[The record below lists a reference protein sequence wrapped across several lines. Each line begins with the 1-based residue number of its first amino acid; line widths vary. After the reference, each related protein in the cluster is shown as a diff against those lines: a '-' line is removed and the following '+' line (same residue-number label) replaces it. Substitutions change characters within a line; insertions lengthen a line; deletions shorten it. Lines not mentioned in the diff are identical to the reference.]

1 MTDAGGRPSL
11 VVETGDY
18 GSLGR
23 EVAAIRDSVFVRGMD
38 VPEEIE
44 HDDRDHFCVHVLIRA
59 DDLPAATGRL
69 DVDRDGKVGR
79 VAVLAPYRG
88 MGLGT
93 RVMDE
98 LEDLAARYGLDRVW
112 CHAQRTAEGF
122 YRRRGWQTVSG
133 EFMEAGIPHVRME
146 KELSPDGNGGVS
158 Q

>member
-1 MTDAGGRPSL
+1 VKDAGGRPDL
-11 VVETGDY
+11 AVETGDY

-23 EVAAIRDSVFVRGMD
+23 HVAAIRDSVFVRGMG

-44 HDDRDHFCVHVLIRA
+44 HDDRDHFCVHVLLRA
-59 DDLPAATGRL
+59 DGLPAATGRL
-69 DVDRDGKVGR
+69 DVDRDGKIGR
-79 VAVLAPYRG
+79 VAVLTRYRG
-88 MGLGT
+88 MGLGS

-122 YRRRGWQTVSG
+122 YRRRGWRTVSW

-146 KELSPDGNGGVS
+146 KKLSTDGDGGVS

>member
-1 MTDAGGRPSL
+1 MTDAEGQPRLS
-11 VVETGDY
+11 VETGDY
-18 GSLGR
+18 GTLGR
-23 EVAAIRDSVFVRGMD
+23 EAAAIRDSVFVRGMD

-44 HDDRDHFCVHVLIRA
+44 HDHRDHFCVHVLLRA
-59 DDLPAATGRL
+59 DGRPAATGRL

-112 CHAQRTAEGF
+112 CHAQRTAEAF
-122 YRRRGWQTVSG
+122 YRRRGWRTVSG

-146 KELSPDGNGGVS
+146 KKLSTEGDGGVS